1 MSAASSVA
9 ATTAANA
16 AITAAGARRRGP
28 GGLPGGG
35 LRIGLAL
42 DATSC
47 CAVDLRAPR
56 TAPWERTLAPMPADA
71 AAWPA
76 LADALRE
83 LAAARGAGGGELS
96 VALLPPLAQLRRVEL
111 PPLRADEARRLLA
124 RNAARWFLGAREP
137 QVTAV
142 EPTRA
147 RGGAPVPV
155 VAAAA
160 SVRLVEAVQQA
171 AADAGFTVRTIVPAE
186 AAWRAAAIA
195 LWPSLARGDGEVLVH
210 QASRTTLLR
219 LAAGRLVGL
228 RQLRPGAADAGE
240 VLAAVAERAADGPA
254 GPSVSLGAFGLPAAR
269 QALGETLA
277 GHGVA
282 PALPATSWRELAD
295 SPARV
300 AAAFAARGA
309 GLELVPE
316 SLRVARRGRAT
327 RVTALL
333 AGAALLLLVLAAG
346 LELWGVRREL
356 AAVQAR
362 RAELRPRVAAAM
374 AAQSG
379 VDGRLRQ
386 ATALADA
393 ERGATRWTALLA
405 TLADHLPEDA
415 YVVALRGRADSV
427 VVEGLATSA
436 ADALA
441 AVERAPGIAGV
452 RTAAPVRT
460 DLETDDGGERFTF
473 VARLAPPVGPEL
485 PPAPPAARPARRP
498 ARPAPPAG
506 ATP

>member
-1 MSAASSVA
+1 MSATTSTA
-9 ATTAANA
+9 TAANA
-16 AITAAGARRRGP
+16 AVTAAGARRRGP
-28 GGLPGGG
+28 GLPGGG
-35 LRIGLAL
+35 LHVGLAL

-56 TAPWERTLAPMPADA
+56 TAPWERALSPMSADA

-83 LAAARGAGGGELS
+83 LAAARGAAGGELS
-96 VALLPPLAQLRRVEL
+96 VALLAPLAQLRRVEL

-142 EPTRA
+142 EPTRT
-147 RGGAPVPV
+147 RGGAPGPV

-160 SVRLVEAVQQA
+160 SARLVEAVHQA
-171 AADAGFTVRTIVPAE
+171 AAEAGFAVRTIVPAE

-228 RQLRPGAADAGE
+228 RQLRAGAADAGE
-240 VLAAVAERAADGPA
+240 VLAALAERAADGPA

-269 QALGETLA
+269 HALGEALA
-277 GHGVA
+277 GRGVS

-327 RVTALL
+327 RAAALL
-333 AGAALLLLVLAAG
+333 AGVALLLLVLAAG
-346 LELWGVRREL
+346 LELWGVRGEL
-356 AAVQAR
+356 AAVRGR

-374 AAQSG
+374 ASQTG
-379 VDGRLRQ
+379 VEERLGQ
-386 ATALADA
+386 ATALAEA

-405 TLADHLPEDA
+405 TLAEHLPEDA

-441 AVERAPGIAGV
+441 AIERAPGIAGV

-460 DLETDDGGERFTF
+460 DLETDEGGERFTF
-473 VARLAPPVGPEL
+473 AARLAPPVGPEL
-485 PPAPPAARPARRP
+485 PPAPPAPRPTRRP
-498 ARPAPPAG
+498 ARPAPAAG